1 MSLSESSA
9 FETVSGPDTLA
20 DIARFIDEV
29 LSTHQHVPDTVRMQV
44 SIAAGE
50 IGANIM
56 EHAGRAQ
63 PVSIRMEV
71 RVLIDEVWVEF
82 IDHGAPAELDLTT
95 IGMPDD
101 MAERGRGLALAQSVL
116 EKLTYRRNAKNHWV
130 LVSKRFS
137 QRPLSPEP
145 R

>member
-1 MSLSESSA
+1 MNRSESSA

-29 LSTHQHVPDTVRMQV
+29 LSTHQHVPDAVRMQV

-63 PVSIRMEV
+63 PVNIRMEV

-82 IDHGAPAELDLTT
+82 IDDGAPAELDLTAVRL
-95 IGMPDD
+95 PDD
-101 MAERGRGLALAQSVL
+101 MAERGRGLALAQLVL
-116 EKLTYRRNAKNHWV
+116 EKLTNGSHSAHFARTARRT
-130 LVSKRFS
+130 
-137 QRPLSPEP
+137 SPP
-145 R
+145 RTR

>member
-1 MSLSESSA
+1 MNQSESAA
-9 FETVSGPDTLA
+9 FETVSGPGTLA
-20 DIARFIDEV
+20 DIARFLDEV

-82 IDHGAPAELDLTT
+82 IDDGAPAELDLTAVRL
-95 IGMPDD
+95 PDD
-101 MAERGRGLALAQSVL
+101 MAERGRGLALAQAVL
-116 EKLTYRRNAKNHWV
+116 EKLKYRRNAKNHWT

-137 QRPLSPEP
+137 
-145 R
+145 

>member
-1 MSLSESSA
+1 MNRSENPS

-20 DIARFIDEV
+20 DIARFLDGV

-82 IDHGAPAELDLTT
+82 IDDGAPAELDLTAVVL
-95 IGMPDD
+95 PDD

-116 EKLTYRRNAKNHWV
+116 DKLTYQRNAKNHWT

-137 QRPLSPEP
+137 
-145 R
+145 

>member
-50 IGANIM
+50 IGANII
-56 EHAGRAQ
+56 EHAGQSQ
-63 PVSIRMEV
+63 PVSIRMDV
-71 RVLIDEVWVEF
+71 HVLINEVWVEF
-82 IDHGAPAELDLTT
+82 VDDGVPAQVDLTAVD
-95 IGMPDD
+95 MPDD
-101 MAERGRGLALAQSVL
+101 LAERGRGLALAQSVL
-116 EKLTYRRNAKNHWV
+116 EKLTYQRNAKNHWT
-130 LVSKRFS
+130 LVSKRFH
-137 QRPLSPEP
+137 
-145 R
+145 

>member
-1 MSLSESSA
+1 MNRSENPT

-20 DIARFIDEV
+20 DIARFLDGV
-29 LSTHQHVPDTVRMQV
+29 LSTHQHVPDTVRMEV

-82 IDHGAPAELDLTT
+82 IDDGAPAELDLTAV
-95 IGMPDD
+95 GLPDD

-116 EKLTYRRNAKNHWV
+116 DKLTYQRNAKNHWT
-130 LVSKRFS
+130 LISKRFS
-137 QRPLSPEP
+137 
-145 R
+145 

>member
-1 MSLSESSA
+1 MNRSESSA

-20 DIARFIDEV
+20 DIARIIDEV
-29 LSTHQHVPDTVRMQV
+29 LSTHQHVPDAVRMQV

-63 PVSIRMEV
+63 PVNIRMEV

-82 IDHGAPAELDLTT
+82 IDDGAPAELDLTAVRL
-95 IGMPDD
+95 PDD
-101 MAERGRGLALAQSVL
+101 MAERGRGLALAQLVL
-116 EKLTYRRNAKNHWV
+116 EKLTYRRNAKNHWT

-137 QRPLSPEP
+137 
-145 R
+145 

>member
-1 MSLSESSA
+1 MNRSENPS

-20 DIARFIDEV
+20 DIARFLDGV
-29 LSTHQHVPDTVRMQV
+29 LSTHQHVPDTVRMEV

-82 IDHGAPAELDLTT
+82 IDDGAPAELDLTAV
-95 IGMPDD
+95 GLPDD

-116 EKLTYRRNAKNHWV
+116 DKLTYQRNAKNHWT
-130 LVSKRFS
+130 LISKRFS
-137 QRPLSPEP
+137 
-145 R
+145 

>member
-1 MSLSESSA
+1 MNRSENPS

-20 DIARFIDEV
+20 DIARFLDGV

-71 RVLIDEVWVEF
+71 RVRIDEVWVEF
-82 IDHGAPAELDLTT
+82 IDDGAPAELDLTAVVL
-95 IGMPDD
+95 PDD

-116 EKLTYRRNAKNHWV
+116 DKLTYQRNAKNHWT

-137 QRPLSPEP
+137 
-145 R
+145 